1 MTRRSHSRYRATSG
15 RLPMFRLGGRAGR
28 RLARGVVIVVRFKI
42 RCRPDRTEE
51 VAAAMRDVVAAARGL
66 DGVINFDIARDLTDD
81 DALIATEVF
90 EDRAA
95 MDREEKLP
103 EIAKVIE
110 LMEGGALVAL
120 PELTR
125 FEVTSVESPSL

>member
-1 MTRRSHSRYRATSG
+1 M
-15 RLPMFRLGGRAGR
+15 
-28 RLARGVVIVVRFKI
+28 IVVRFKI

-125 FEVTSVESPSL
+125 FEVTSVESPSV